1 MSQPSHGLKPQ
12 HAIGAV
18 VAHTDYGRGR
28 VLRYEDEGY
37 VLLLK
42 NGETKWVGF
51 QSQSLKAVESAGD
64 PELSRIKQVV
74 QEVLLDHGWLDA
86 ELEMGKRWVGGTVRM
101 IPGDDAAQVKDVPI
115 EAFFKKII
123 GVREKLRVLEQK
135 INNHPGLASEEKIE
149 LEGYITRCYGSLT
162 TFNVLFANK
171 ESYFKGSGGKE
182 D

>member
-1 MSQPSHGLKPQ
+1 MSQPAGLKPQ
-12 HAIGAV
+12 HAIGAI

-28 VLRYEDEGY
+28 VLRYDDEGY
-37 VLLLK
+37 VILLK

-51 QSQSLKAVESAGD
+51 QSQSLKGIDSAGD
-64 PELSRIKQVV
+64 PEMARIKQVV

-86 ELEMGKRWVGGTVRM
+86 DLEMGKRWVGGTVRLL
-101 IPGDDAAQVKDVPI
+101 PGDEGTAAKDVPI

-135 INNHPGLASEEKIE
+135 INNHATLTPEEKID

-171 ESYFKGSGGKE
+171 ESYFKGSSGKE

>member
-1 MSQPSHGLKPQ
+1 MSHQPGLKPQ
-12 HAIGAV
+12 HAIGAI
-18 VAHTDYGRGR
+18 VAHTDHGRGR

-51 QSQSLKAVESAGD
+51 QSQSLQGVESAGD
-64 PELSRIKQVV
+64 PEMARIKQVV

-86 ELEMGKRWVGGTVRM
+86 DLELGRRWVGGTLRL
-101 IPGDDAAQVKDVPI
+101 IPGDEGTQAKDVPI

-135 INNHPGLASEEKIE
+135 INNHATLTPEEKIE

-171 ESYFKGSGGKE
+171 ESYFKGSSGKE
-182 D
+182 SD

>member
-1 MSQPSHGLKPQ
+1 MMLKPQ
-12 HAIGAV
+12 HAVGAI

-51 QSQSLKAVESAGD
+51 QSQSLTAVESAGD
-64 PELSRIKQVV
+64 PELARIKQVV

-86 ELEMGKRWVGGTVRM
+86 ELEMGKRWVGGTLRM
-101 IPGDDAAQVKDVPI
+101 IPGQDAQAKDVPI
-115 EAFFKKII
+115 EAFFKKVI

-135 INNHPGLASEEKIE
+135 INNHPALSSEDKIE

-162 TFNVLFANK
+162 SFNVLFANK
-171 ESYFKGSGGKE
+171 ESYFKGSGGR
-182 D
+182 DSD

>member
-1 MSQPSHGLKPQ
+1 MSPGLKPQ
-12 HAIGAV
+12 HAVGAI

-28 VLRYEDEGY
+28 VLRYDDEGY

-64 PELSRIKQVV
+64 PELARIKQVV

-86 ELEMGKRWVGGTVRM
+86 ELEMGRRWVGGTLRL
-101 IPGDDAAQVKDVPI
+101 IPGDDAQTRDIPI
-115 EAFFKKII
+115 DAFFKKII

-135 INNHPGLASEEKIE
+135 INNHATMTPEEKIE

-171 ESYFKGSGGKE
+171 ESYFKGSGGK
-182 D
+182 DSD